1 MKQEVTKINLTTD
14 KMYISIND
22 TLYTVLPLTE
32 DVRPVK
38 GVAYIYKDHVY
49 IYEGKLSKTTYME
62 PGSMYR
68 DDTNTLKFVAPIDDQ
83 HDVDKIV
90 VVNKDALAKVSD
102 DDLKTFDPRLA
113 ELNESN
119 VFAPTINPE
128 DDILKR
134 AIKMT
139 LQEMKIDLRAY
150 KDRFRNEYDITN
162 MKSAINK
169 PSNMTIKYLV
179 KWCEILDLDLS
190 VNVKFKDADG
200 NDAEV
205 TVNLK

>member
-1 MKQEVTKINLTTD
+1 
-14 KMYISIND
+14 
-22 TLYTVLPLTE
+22 
-32 DVRPVK
+32 
-38 GVAYIYKDHVY
+38 
-49 IYEGKLSKTTYME
+49 
-62 PGSMYR
+62 MYR

-90 VVNKDALAKVSD
+90 VVNKDVLAKVSD

-169 PSNMTIKYLV
+169 PIYMR
-179 KWCEILDLDLS
+179 LS
-190 VNVKFKDADG
+190 
-200 NDAEV
+200 
-205 TVNLK
+205 T

>member
-1 MKQEVTKINLTTD
+1 M
-14 KMYISIND
+14 
-22 TLYTVLPLTE
+22 
-32 DVRPVK
+32 
-38 GVAYIYKDHVY
+38 
-49 IYEGKLSKTTYME
+49 
-62 PGSMYR
+62 
-68 DDTNTLKFVAPIDDQ
+68 
-83 HDVDKIV
+83 

-102 DDLKTFDPRLA
+102 EDLKTFDPRLA

-119 VFAPTINPE
+119 IFAPTINPE

-134 AIKMT
+134 AIKLT

>member
-38 GVAYIYKDHVY
+38 GVGYIYKDNVY

-68 DDTNTLKFVAPIDDQ
+68 DDTNTLKFVAPVDDQ

>member
-32 DVRPVK
+32 DTRLSK
-38 GVAYIYKDHVY
+38 GVGYIYKDHVY

-119 VFAPTINPE
+119 IFAPTINPE